1 MSRTGKQK
9 SNPFSGIIQES
20 GQARNKP
27 VEQIGDSEKTT
38 GRRSRSD
45 YTQVAGYVP
54 ASLYRQV
61 KKKLFDEERNF
72 SELLEKWMTDYVA
85 EQRVD

>member
-1 MSRTGKQK
+1 MPRAGKQK
-9 SNPFSGIIQES
+9 SNTFTDLIQGS
-20 GQARNKP
+20 GQARNKS
-27 VEQIGDSEKTT
+27 VEQIGDSGKIT

-61 KKKLFDEERNF
+61 KKKLFDEEQNF
-72 SELLEKWMTDYVA
+72 SELLEKWMTDYVTK
-85 EQRVD
+85 Q